1 MPVPPVADIPSY
13 VDALYRQQSGRVL
26 ATLIRLLG
34 SFEAAEEAL
43 QEAFSAALKQWPRD
57 GIPEKPRAW
66 LISTGRFKAID
77 RIRQQQRHQ
86 QLLSQNGDEARVTSE
101 LDLEETDY
109 IEDDSLRLMF
119 TCCHPALS
127 EHARVALTLREI
139 CGLTTEAVASAF
151 LTQPSTLAQRI
162 VRAKRKIKDANI
174 PYEVPQGAALAAR
187 LDAVLQVIYLVF
199 NEGYSASTGNRLLR
213 PDLMAEAIRLGR
225 LVANLLDEPEVKGLL
240 SLMLFQASRRRAR
253 TDHNGDLIR
262 LHDQDR
268 RLWDQGMINEA
279 DELVKIALAS
289 GRVGPYSLQAAI
301 AGVHATAANAEATDW
316 DEILGLY
323 NVLLRI
329 QDTPVIRLNRSVA
342 IAKTRGVE
350 AALAEIE
357 QLMLTGELD
366 GYHLLHATRGHYLE
380 QLKRDEDALHCY
392 REALKNTQQSSEQ
405 QFLRQRIHR
414 LLMGKNDE

>member
-86 QLLSQNGDEARVTSE
+86 QLLRQNGDDARVTPA

-174 PYEVPQGAALAAR
+174 PYEVPQGAALTAR

-199 NEGYSASTGNRLLR
+199 NEGYSASTGNRLQR

-279 DELVKIALAS
+279 DELVKVALAS

-357 QLMLTGELD
+357 QLMQSGDLD

-380 QLKRDEDALHCY
+380 QLKRDDDALSCY

-405 QFLRQRIHR
+405 QFLRQRIHH
-414 LLMGKNDE
+414 LLMNKNNC